1 MDQTVAEIEAAL
13 ARGDRPRAIGL
24 AEAALLRGLEFPL
37 AYNLRALKAETEGRW
52 ADAALDLEKAVRL
65 APSDPGIHNTLGLV
79 YSRQRRHSQ
88 AIAAFSQAVAV
99 QPDFHPAWRNLGLS
113 QIAAGDV
120 FGARASLTRASD
132 LAPSDV
138 EPKAQLAALAARRG
152 DWSETARL
160 AQAALALQADHPTAV
175 RSMAEMELRSGQLE
189 RASERLETWLS
200 AWRGPGATRRLLLGL
215 LADVRDRQGRSA
227 EAFALYQRG
236 NAETRERARAGFGGD
251 GLKSALQ
258 QLTTA
263 ACAATPGPFAAR
275 SFAGGPTTHIFLMGF
290 MRSGTTLL
298 EQALAVRED
307 VVTLE
312 EQEVLSHGVARYLST
327 AGGLQDL
334 ASASQAE
341 LDRYRQHYWAEV
353 RANGV
358 DPADKVLVD
367 KLPFNG
373 VKLPLIRRLFPDAPI
388 VFSIR
393 DPRDVVLSCFRQR
406 FAINPYT
413 YQLLDLEAG
422 ARLYNDYMM
431 LVETYLQ
438 HLDVPL
444 VAYRHEDL
452 VDDYLGQLQG
462 LCAYMRL
469 PWCEA
474 MSDVGLRVREGRVS
488 SPSAIQL
495 REGLSRDGLQTWR
508 RYEAQIAPILPVISR
523 WVSAFGYGPDG
534 RFSEPWSRVSLR
546 SSQSRDRQIS
556 PASGEDGS
564 A

>member
-312 EQEVLSHGVARYLST
+312 EQEVLSHGVERYLST

-334 ASASQAE
+334 ASASEAE

>member
-1 MDQTVAEIEAAL
+1 
-13 ARGDRPRAIGL
+13 
-24 AEAALLRGLEFPL
+24 
-37 AYNLRALKAETEGRW
+37 
-52 ADAALDLEKAVRL
+52 
-65 APSDPGIHNTLGLV
+65 
-79 YSRQRRHSQ
+79 
-88 AIAAFSQAVAV
+88 
-99 QPDFHPAWRNLGLS
+99 
-113 QIAAGDV
+113 
-120 FGARASLTRASD
+120 
-132 LAPSDV
+132 
-138 EPKAQLAALAARRG
+138 
-152 DWSETARL
+152 
-160 AQAALALQADHPTAV
+160 
-175 RSMAEMELRSGQLE
+175 
-189 RASERLETWLS
+189 
-200 AWRGPGATRRLLLGL
+200 LGL

-236 NAETRERARAGFGGD
+236 NAETRDRARAGFGGD
-251 GLKSALQ
+251 GLKSALH

-263 ACAATPGPFAAR
+263 ACAATPGPFAVR

-298 EQALAVRED
+298 EQALAVRDD

-312 EQEVLSHGVARYLST
+312 EQEVLSHGVERYLST

-334 ASASQAE
+334 ASASEAE

>member
-1 MDQTVAEIEAAL
+1 LDQTVAEIEAAL

>member
-312 EQEVLSHGVARYLST
+312 EQEVLSHGVERYLST

>member
-1 MDQTVAEIEAAL
+1 LDQTVAEIEAAL

-312 EQEVLSHGVARYLST
+312 EQEVLSHGVERYLST

-334 ASASQAE
+334 ASASEAE

>member
-189 RASERLETWLS
+189 RASERLETWLT

-312 EQEVLSHGVARYLST
+312 EQEVLSHGVERYLST

>member
-236 NAETRERARAGFGGD
+236 NAETRDRARAGFGGD

-312 EQEVLSHGVARYLST
+312 EQEVLFHGVARYLST

>member
-1 MDQTVAEIEAAL
+1 LDQTVAEIEAAL

-312 EQEVLSHGVARYLST
+312 EQEVLSHGVERYLST

>member
-1 MDQTVAEIEAAL
+1 LDQTVAEIEAAL

-312 EQEVLSHGVARYLST
+312 EQEVLFHGVARYLST